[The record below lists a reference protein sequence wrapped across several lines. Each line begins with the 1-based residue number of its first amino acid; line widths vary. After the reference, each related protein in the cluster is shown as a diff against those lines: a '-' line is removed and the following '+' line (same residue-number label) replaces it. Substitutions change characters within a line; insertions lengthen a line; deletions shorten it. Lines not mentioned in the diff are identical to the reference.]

1 MPPKKQPLALVAQLR
16 DTIRAS
22 DLSLQELGRRTGVS
36 QGQLSRFLRGERTLT
51 LPAAAKV
58 CEFFGLT
65 LCRTEDGS
73 PRATDSAHDAAGAA
87 TAKRSRKK

>member
-16 DTIRAS
+16 DSIRAS

-36 QGQLSRFLRGERTLT
+36 QGQLSRFVRGERTLT

-58 CEFFGLT
+58 CEFFGLA
-65 LCRTEDGS
+65 LCRAGERSPGVAASANS
-73 PRATDSAHDAAGAA
+73 PRGSVRT
-87 TAKRSRKK
+87 KRS